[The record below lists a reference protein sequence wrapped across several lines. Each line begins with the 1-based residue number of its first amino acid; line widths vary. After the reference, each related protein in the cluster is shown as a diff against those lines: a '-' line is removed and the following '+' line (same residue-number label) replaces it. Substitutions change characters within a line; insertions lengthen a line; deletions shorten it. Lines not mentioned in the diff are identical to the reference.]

1 MSIEIRDEWKAAPD
15 PTGSHTTVGQLLE
28 RIAKLHQRMKDKGY
42 PCPEILTTKA
52 ASNPVVLPP
61 LAHVAKTPIILS
73 AAGQTVGAYDLA
85 KVGTWLTTNA
95 VTLPLNVTKIGT
107 LSATD
112 QLPIQLESG
121 FVPSSKIANAPS
133 APDVYFTSIDGQ
145 NAKLV
150 DSKDQIVVR
159 FKQDTADILDPE
171 RISAAIRSLSTAKL
185 QSKLI
190 IMLLPQNKP
199 QQKNYLDRLRL
210 SSVRIVSLVR
220 QFAKGG
226 IPYDQIVI
234 TAGDQQTPIS
244 IPTLQDDEILV
255 KMVGGAP
262 SAFEGLSVDALKP
275 TYATVAAKKNLELYE
290 AMTRNVRQ

>member
-1 MSIEIRDEWKAAPD
+1 MSACDR
-15 PTGSHTTVGQLLE
+15 LCLF
-28 RIAKLHQRMKDKGY
+28 
-42 PCPEILTTKA
+42 
-52 ASNPVVLPP
+52 
-61 LAHVAKTPIILS
+61 HVDRRP
-73 AAGQTVGAYDLA
+73 
-85 KVGTWLTTNA
+85 
-95 VTLPLNVTKIGT
+95 
-107 LSATD
+107 
-112 QLPIQLESG
+112 
-121 FVPSSKIANAPS
+121 
-133 APDVYFTSIDGQ
+133 

-171 RISAAIRSLSTAKL
+171 RISAGIRSLSTAKL

-226 IPYDQIVI
+226 IPYNQIVI

-262 SAFEGLSVDALKP
+262 GAFEGLSVDALKP